1 MALSNELSYI
11 AAITFI
17 SVLIIDFIVIE
28 TVLQLG
34 VFTYGKSIFRMLL
47 ILTLELHAVAFFI
60 MNMYPTIALKALTA
74 GTFCY
79 LAWNPLYYYMLIEQ
93 NAYWMHSRTKKGVYL
108 GLLAFSALIFIMSV
122 FTILAGLGVI
132 TLVYL
137 PMVHFLDL
145 AAMIF
150 LAITEFYLNY
160 QIYKVSKK
168 IVYNVSEKFWKKVKI
183 CLFIFSLCI
192 LIDILIVIYENISSS
207 AFSYLIR
214 PCSFALKVVFECMC
228 FQFIKGIIISIQQ

>member
-34 VFTYGKSIFRMLL
+34 VFTYGNAIFRIML

-60 MNMYPTIALKALTA
+60 MNMYPEIALEALTA
-74 GTFCY
+74 GAFCY

-93 NAYWMHSRTKKGVYL
+93 NAYWMKDRVKKGVYI
-108 GLLAFSALIFIMSV
+108 GLLLFSAFIFIMSV
-122 FTILAGLGVI
+122 FTILAGSSII
-132 TLVYL
+132 TLAYL
-137 PMVHFLDL
+137 PMVHFLEL
-145 AAMIF
+145 AAMLF
-150 LAITEFYLNY
+150 LAVTELYLNY

-168 IVYNVSEKFWKKVKI
+168 IVYNVSEKFWKKLK
-183 CLFIFSLCI
+183 
-192 LIDILIVIYENISSS
+192 
-207 AFSYLIR
+207 YLIYIFTMYFNGYIN
-214 PCSFALKVVFECMC
+214 CH
-228 FQFIKGIIISIQQ
+228 I